1 MPKPYSHDLRKK
13 VIEEIQEGL
22 YSKPEIAQR
31 FRISSSFIYNL
42 WSRYETTGCYKAKPM
57 GNTTP
62 PKVDE
67 TGSDHI
73 KEWLANEPD
82 LTLNELCDKYDEH
95 FGITM
100 GKSSMDRALKR
111 MNITYKKKPLR
122 SKKIQ

>member
-1 MPKPYSHDLRKK
+1 MPKPYSRDFRKK
-13 VIEEIQEGL
+13 VIEEIQEGN
-22 YSKPEIAQR
+22 YSKLEIAQR
-31 FRISSSFIYNL
+31 FRISSSFIYSL
-42 WSRYETTGCYKAKPM
+42 WSRYKATGSYEAKPM

-62 PKVDE
+62 PKVDK
-67 TGSDHI
+67 TGSEHI

-95 FGITM
+95 FGIMM

-111 MNITYKKKPLR
+111 MNITYKKKSLR